1 MTDDTSRPGGDSTQ
15 IYLKLRNQ
23 LLTLNPQEVE
33 IKPTPEHPNAWG
45 CLMEFILAKSVV
57 TLAAIVDGTASLYFS
72 TGGGI
77 LGSGNHNSVGDAAR
91 GMVNEAEAI
100 LKYTGLTHVFPLPAE
115 GHIRFYILTHA
126 GIFTTECSET
136 ILSIRKHRLS
146 KFFMAGQHLI
156 TQIRLVSEKKANT

>member
-1 MTDDTSRPGGDSTQ
+1 MTAEESQSTGDSAQ

-23 LLTLNPQEVE
+23 LLTLDPLQVE

-45 CLMEFILAKSVV
+45 CLMEFILSKSVV

-77 LGSGNHNSVGDAAR
+77 LGSGNHNTVGDAAR

-100 LKYTGLTHVFPLPAE
+100 LKYTESAHEFPLPVE
-115 GHIRFYILTHA
+115 GYIRFYILTHT

-136 ILSIRKHRLS
+136 ALSIPKHRLS
-146 KFFMAGQHLI
+146 KFFTAGQHLI
-156 TQIRLVSEKKANT
+156 AQIRLVSEKKANV

>member
-1 MTDDTSRPGGDSTQ
+1 MTGEASQSVGDSAQ

-23 LLTLNPQEVE
+23 LLTLDPQQVE
-33 IKPTPEHPNAWG
+33 IKPTPEHPNAWA
-45 CLMEFILAKSVV
+45 CLMEFILSKSVV

-91 GMVNEAEAI
+91 EMVSEAEAV
-100 LKYTGLTHVFPLPAE
+100 LKYTESTRDFPLPVE
-115 GHIRFYILTHA
+115 GYIRFYILTHT

-136 ILSIRKHRLS
+136 ALSIRKHRLS
-146 KFFMAGQHLI
+146 KFFTAGQHLI
-156 TQIRLVSEKKANT
+156 TQIKLVSEKKANV

>member
-1 MTDDTSRPGGDSTQ
+1 MTGEATRSPDDSIQ

-23 LLTLNPQEVE
+23 LLTLDPQQVE

-45 CLMEFILAKSVV
+45 CLMEFILSKTAV

-77 LGSGNHNSVGDAAR
+77 LGSGNHNTVGDAAR
-91 GMVNEAEAI
+91 GMVSEAEAI
-100 LKYTGLTHVFPLPAE
+100 LKYTESTREFPLPTE
-115 GHIRFYILTHA
+115 GHIRFYILTHT

-136 ILSIRKHRLS
+136 ALSIRKHRLS
-146 KFFMAGQHLI
+146 KFFTAGQYLI
-156 TQIRLVSEKKANT
+156 TQIKLVSEKKANA